1 VYDGGV
7 SRYIPLP
14 ASGVSGVSEPTTGGR
29 GAAIRIPYLELDGS
43 ARPQAPSTRS
53 EAKALTAMVP
63 GHYAAIYRAIP
74 LHYDGQKLTVAL
86 VNPHDSLALSRLQEG
101 AGCPLQA
108 APLDAAAF
116 SRYYAALYQPPA
128 TGAAAA
134 KPQRTWW
141 WLGLTATVG
150 IWMLLITG
158 ALSLAVALPLLCI
171 TGVFTLLSWF
181 LAEDD

>member
-1 VYDGGV
+1 M
-7 SRYIPLP
+7 
-14 ASGVSGVSEPTTGGR
+14 GR
-29 GAAIRIPYLELDGS
+29 GAALRIPYLELDGS
-43 ARPQAPSTRS
+43 ARPPSPPSRS
-53 EAKALTAMVP
+53 EAKALTSLVP

-86 VNPHDSLALSRLQEG
+86 VNPHDNLALSRLQEG

-128 TGAAAA
+128 PGSVVT
-134 KPQRTWW
+134 KPRRSWW
-141 WLGLTATVG
+141 WAGLAATVAV
-150 IWMLLITG
+150 WLLMIAGT
-158 ALSLAVALPLLCI
+158 LSVGVALPLLCV

-181 LAEDD
+181 LAENG